1 MVVTLPYNKKKN
13 TLKWRNAIFF
23 TIIKSISQN
32 RFYINEKEYI
42 KVIEKNIGIKYKITE
57 ILVFI

>member
-1 MVVTLPYNKKKN
+1 MEKELYG
-13 TLKWRNAIFF
+13 
-23 TIIKSISQN
+23 IIKSISQYG
-32 RFYINEKEYI
+32 FYINEKEYI